1 MISNFGIKFSL
12 CSKLSLGLLFLCAS
26 PVAQEETN
34 DTWFQIEVLVVQ
46 PTDSDALSAETWEL
60 QPQLSHSEN
69 WRIQP
74 QRDISDELQT
84 IYQAQTALTETGTIV
99 VDWGKPLADGYMID
113 EALYTVPQDAV
124 YAPELLPQPTRLDY
138 RLGGLAFANERMFI
152 IPRDNPNRLDS
163 AIGTIPISEGTT
175 LPKTWYWLDPKAPLK
190 AELRNAQE
198 RLDRSE
204 SYKVRHYL
212 RWAEIL
218 QGEEMALPIRLDT
231 MNSGEAWPDIQGDI
245 TVFVE
250 RYLHVKTN
258 LWLNTMAP
266 YAPEWQMLPPPEP
279 SPTVTHVPTMPPTS
293 LRESEASTWDDL
305 LPAITPLGRPDA
317 KLEPG
322 LSERFRYLERI
333 RPDSN
338 HGDGFEDPDSA
349 YPYRHAIAIQQT
361 RRMRS
366 GEIHYLDHPTLG
378 IVVSITR
385 IEDDNLITF
394 KRWAIQQTERP

>member
-1 MISNFGIKFSL
+1 MTSNFDFRHFL
-12 CSKLSLGLLFLCAS
+12 CSKLSLALVFLCAS
-26 PVAQEETN
+26 SQAQDQAN
-34 DTWFQIEVLVVQ
+34 DTWFQVEVLVVQ
-46 PTDSDALSAETWEL
+46 PSDQDVLFAEAWEL
-60 QPQLSHSEN
+60 QPSLSHTEN

-74 QRDISDELQT
+74 QSDISDELQA
-84 IYQAQTALTETGTIV
+84 IYQTETTLTEAGTIV
-99 VDWGKPLADGYMID
+99 VDWRKPLTDGYELD
-113 EALYTVPQDAV
+113 ESIFTVPQDAL
-124 YAPELLPQPTRLDY
+124 YAPELQPQPIRLDY

-152 IPRDNPNRLDS
+152 VPRDNPNRLDS
-163 AIGTIPISEGTT
+163 AIGTIPVSKDT
-175 LPKTWYWLDPKAPLK
+175 PVAKTMYWLDQTTPVKS
-190 AELRNAQE
+190 ELRNARE

-204 SYKVRHYL
+204 TYQVRHYL

-218 QGEEMALPIRLDT
+218 QGEEKALPIRLDT
-231 MNSGEAWPDIQGDI
+231 MNYGELWPDIQGDI

-266 YAPEWQMLPPPEP
+266 YAPDWQMLPPPEP
-279 SPTVTHVPTMPPTS
+279 SPTVAHVPPLQPTR
-293 LRESEASTWDDL
+293 LIKTETSTWDEL

-322 LSERFRYLERI
+322 LSDRFRYLERV

-338 HGDGFEDPDSA
+338 QKDGFDDPDSE

-361 RRMRS
+361 RRLRS

-378 IVVSITR
+378 IIVSITR
-385 IEDDNLITF
+385 IEDDDLIAF
-394 KRWAIQQTERP
+394 KGWAIRQTERP